1 MNCSKNGIKKE
12 GSSCSYNNKCIYPKC
27 INDMNNE
34 YIIVN
39 KTLLEKRIEELIKEA
54 NSGKTIPSVNSQMAE
69 SLIKFKEYLLSQS
82 TPLILDIK
90 DIQIWLSKQS
100 YQKEYGEQEYMM
112 YYDVDIPKI
121 IQDYI
126 SNLKL
131 DI

>member
-27 INDMNNE
+27 INNMNNE

-39 KTLLEKRIEELIKEA
+39 KTLLEKRIEELEKER
-54 NSGKTIPSVNSQMAE
+54 KIMWWLERDTLKQI
-69 SLIKFKEYLLSQS
+69 LSQS
-82 TPLILDIK
+82 TPLIPDIK

-100 YQKEYGEQEYMM
+100 YQKEYGEQAYMM
-112 YYDVDIPKI
+112 YHDVDIPKI

>member
-1 MNCSKNGIKKE
+1 
-12 GSSCSYNNKCIYPKC
+12 
-27 INDMNNE
+27 MNNE
-34 YIIVN
+34 YVIIN
-39 KTLLEKRIEELIKEA
+39 KETIQKRIEELK
-54 NSGKTIPSVNSQMAE
+54 NY
-69 SLIKFKEYLLSQS
+69 FKEKQLSNIESVAYNHSILELKEILSQS
-82 TPLILDIK
+82 TPLIPDIK

-126 SNLKL
+126 TNLKL

>member
-1 MNCSKNGIKKE
+1 
-12 GSSCSYNNKCIYPKC
+12 
-27 INDMNNE
+27 MNNE
-34 YIIVN
+34 YVVINETAIL
-39 KTLLEKRIEELIKEA
+39 KRMEGLEKDINNALTNEQKMLWTHELNVLRI
-54 NSGKTIPSVNSQMAE
+54 
-69 SLIKFKEYLLSQS
+69 LLSQS
-82 TPLILDIK
+82 TPLIPDIK

-126 SNLKL
+126 TNLKL

>member
-1 MNCSKNGIKKE
+1 MNS
-12 GSSCSYNNKCIYPKC
+12 
-27 INDMNNE
+27 E
-34 YIIVN
+34 YVIIN

-82 TPLILDIK
+82 TPLIPEIDAAFGTGARTA
-90 DIQIWLSKQS
+90 
-100 YQKEYGEQEYMM
+100 KELIEKYNYATSA
-112 YYDVDIPKI
+112 P
-121 IQDYI
+121 IQDAKMEYI

>member
-1 MNCSKNGIKKE
+1 M
-12 GSSCSYNNKCIYPKC
+12 
-27 INDMNNE
+27 DNE

>member
-1 MNCSKNGIKKE
+1 MTQDEFVIISKTAI
-12 GSSCSYNNKCIYPKC
+12 
-27 INDMNNE
+27 
-34 YIIVN
+34 
-39 KTLLEKRIEELIKEA
+39 LKRIEELKKDY
-54 NSGKTIPSVNSQMAE
+54 GKKAIACEHQWCSIIAGQIMA
-69 SLIKFKEYLLSQS
+69 LKQVLSQS
-82 TPLILDIK
+82 TPLIPDIK

-112 YYDVDIPKI
+112 YYDVDVPKI

>member
-1 MNCSKNGIKKE
+1 MK
-12 GSSCSYNNKCIYPKC
+12 
-27 INDMNNE
+27 DE
-34 YIIVN
+34 YIIIK
-39 KTLLEKRIEELIKEA
+39 KTAIQKRIEELEKQFKGKVGYNMALGEIQSLKE
-54 NSGKTIPSVNSQMAE
+54 I
-69 SLIKFKEYLLSQS
+69 LSQS
-82 TPLILDIK
+82 TPLIPEIK

-126 SNLKL
+126 SNLKF

>member
-1 MNCSKNGIKKE
+1 
-12 GSSCSYNNKCIYPKC
+12 
-27 INDMNNE
+27 MNN
-34 YIIVN
+34 YIIIDAN
-39 KTLLEKRIEELIKEA
+39 KLKLRIEELKRISKEFYYRE
-54 NSGKTIPSVNSQMAE
+54 GID
-69 SLIKFKEYLLSQS
+69 EYDFAKDELEEILSQS
-82 TPLILDIK
+82 ISLTPDIK

-126 SNLKL
+126 KNLTF